1 MKKMFKEQNDDENYN
16 EEDIETVIGDSVS
29 LEGDFSSQGSI
40 SINGNINGKV
50 TTEKNIDVGSE
61 AEVKGELNGNNV
73 IVAGHVEGNVK
84 AERLEIK
91 ENGEVEGD
99 INAKVLSIVE
109 GAHFSG
115 QSSMGQ
121 QEGEKKVS
129 VKKETKKEED
139 TPEREQ

>member
-1 MKKMFKEQNDDENYN
+1 MFKEQNDEENYD

-40 SINGNINGKV
+40 SINGSVNGKV

-61 AEVKGELNGNNV
+61 AEVKGELNGNSI
-73 IVAGHVEGNVK
+73 IVAGRVEGNIK

-91 ENGEVEGD
+91 ENGVVEGD
-99 INAKVLSIVE
+99 MQVKVLSIVE
-109 GAHFSG
+109 GANFSG
-115 QSSMGQ
+115 QCSMGQ
-121 QEGEKKVS
+121 GEKKEVS
-129 VKKETKKEED
+129 VKETKKEED

>member
-29 LEGDFSSQGSI
+29 LEGDFTSQGSI
-40 SINGNINGKV
+40 SINGSINGKV

-121 QEGEKKVS
+121 QGGEKKVP

>member
-1 MKKMFKEQNDDENYN
+1 MFKEQNDEENYN

-29 LEGDFSSQGSI
+29 LEGDFTSQGSI
-40 SINGNINGKV
+40 SINGKINGKV

-73 IVAGHVEGNVK
+73 IVAGHVSGNIN
-84 AERLEIK
+84 ADRLEVK

-99 INAKVLSIVE
+99 INAKVLSIIE

-115 QSSMGQ
+115 QCSMGQ
-121 QEGEKKVS
+121 EVKKEAKEVP
-129 VKKETKKEED
+129 VKKETKEED

>member
-40 SINGNINGKV
+40 SINGSINGKV

-121 QEGEKKVS
+121 QGGEKKVP